1 MLLTL
6 LEPHAKSYGN
16 SECASPWLFKSS
28 LSLDH
33 AQTKIN
39 AWHAVKDLMSC
50 SHLNVQTA
58 HVYDCNKQPTST
70 TGYHWHNACLM
81 CKRET
86 HFLLVFFAFALFFL
100 AWSARTVR
108 RKEWAVNYFAIVWVL
123 VCCLTLET
131 IKKGW
136 HCLRGRIPHLYLQF
150 RSSGSVW
157 WFISCDKYLNHNCS
171 ASVRLIRRPNARAT
185 T

>member
-1 MLLTL
+1 MACSQGPYVMLTSERTDSTCVRLQQTTHLYPWVPLT
-6 LEPHAKSYGN
+6 
-16 SECASPWLFKSS
+16 
-28 LSLDH
+28 
-33 AQTKIN
+33 
-39 AWHAVKDLMSC
+39 
-50 SHLNVQTA
+50 
-58 HVYDCNKQPTST
+58 
-70 TGYHWHNACLM
+70 HNACLM

-136 HCLRGRIPHLYLQF
+136 HCLRGRIPHPTYSSEARAVCGDLYHVINIWITTAAHL
-150 RSSGSVW
+150 SVW
-157 WFISCDKYLNHNCS
+157 YGDLTLELPPRQPFF
-171 ASVRLIRRPNARAT
+171 
-185 T
+185 